1 MLNVLETLKQIIGVT
16 DAQYDFIFI
25 LFSLFLIL
33 FLFSNLLGLLKNIFD
48 FVGGRR

>member
-16 DAQYDFIFI
+16 NNSYDYLFV

-33 FLFSNLLGLLKNIFD
+33 YLFVNLLGILKTLLD
-48 FVGGRR
+48 FVGGK